1 MSFADI
7 LDRIFDQTLKTEL
20 ENIEAGVALSLPGEQ
35 STSEASPTQN
45 MIENMVLNA
54 IPVPALPTF
63 PCSSPAPQ
71 PQRFTVPLGEK
82 GFSFIQVTV
91 NFLPLQMP
99 AYRAHVKVL
108 LECIVAYPRRI
119 SSVALSLGFPNNNI
133 EDLHPTIELGPETT
147 TDVKTTHNTAIAFDG
162 GIGFQATSV
171 MGGRKR
177 KIEEVQSATRITQM
191 KIIGFV
197 KDTNTACWYL
207 TEDVGQ
213 GGQGG
218 LPTRVPKEFTLAY
231 KPGETRFQ
239 CRVTSVKDGK
249 EKVKYASQKHRTSSF
264 FENILRFR
272 GP

>member
-1 MSFADI
+1 MSFADT

-45 MIENMVLNA
+45 MIENMVLNV

-63 PCSSPAPQ
+63 PYPSPAPQ

-91 NFLPLQMP
+91 NFLPLQMS
-99 AYRAHVKVL
+99 AHRTHVKIL
-108 LECIVAYPRRI
+108 LECIVAHPRRI
-119 SSVALSLGFPNNNI
+119 SSVALSLGFPDNDI
-133 EDLHPTIELGPETT
+133 EDLYPMIELGPETT
-147 TDVKTTHNTAIAFDG
+147 TNIKTKNSAAIAFDG
-162 GIGFQATSV
+162 GLGYQAASV
-171 MGGRKR
+171 TGGRKR
-177 KIEEVQSATRITQM
+177 KIEEVQSATRITQT
-191 KIIGFV
+191 KITGFV
-197 KDTNTACWYL
+197 KDTNTACWSL

-218 LPTRVPKEFTLAY
+218 LPSQVPMEFTLAY
-231 KPGETRFQ
+231 KPAETRFQ

-264 FENILRFR
+264 FANKFHFC